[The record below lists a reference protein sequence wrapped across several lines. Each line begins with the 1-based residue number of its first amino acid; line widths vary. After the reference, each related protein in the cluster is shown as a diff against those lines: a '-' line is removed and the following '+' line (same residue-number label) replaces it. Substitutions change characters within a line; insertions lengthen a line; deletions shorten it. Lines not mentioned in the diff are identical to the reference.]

1 MDFHP
6 DSHPPRDLIYPVN
19 KSKYTKHL
27 TVVLKIMLTVSVV
40 SQPKCAICY
49 GCSMPGLTVFNCFC
63 YRIPLAPTLF
73 AQRSYSRRRG
83 QCHGAHSRDE
93 TQLELSSGGLTSASQ
108 LLHTVGGTNRPVLW
122 GFKSSARYPATFG
135 STHQMSRVL
144 RSHKHTTFL
153 TRGRTF

>member
-6 DSHPPRDLIYPVN
+6 VSRPPRDLMYPMN

-49 GCSMPGLTVFNCFC
+49 GCSMPILTVFNCFC
-63 YRIPLAPTLF
+63 YRSPRAPNLF

-83 QCHGAHSRDE
+83 QWHGAHSRDE
-93 TQLELSSGGLTSASQ
+93 TQLELSSGGLTSQPTAPHSGGYKSYRFWEV
-108 LLHTVGGTNRPVLW
+108 LIALHGTPQNSVGHAKCP
-122 GFKSSARYPATFG
+122 GFFQVINIG
-135 STHQMSRVL
+135 H
-144 RSHKHTTFL
+144 F
-153 TRGRTF
+153 